1 MYALMKALCEA
12 MGYPVTQDGWLALLQ
27 EAVKN
32 DCPGICKA
40 CGVSYDNVEPD
51 ARSNYCEDCGK
62 QKVVSALVLG
72 GLI

>member
-1 MYALMKALCEA
+1 MQALMKALCEA
-12 MGYPVTQDGWLALLQ
+12 MGYPATQNGWLALLQ
-27 EAVKN
+27 HAIKH

-40 CGVSYDNVEPD
+40 CGISYDNVEPD